1 MDGLQ
6 QAASSVERLRNFV
19 ARLKTEKFPA
29 GQSDSMA
36 GRVRQ
41 AAADFEK
48 GLEDDVNTA
57 QALAAVFYL
66 VGDVNTPIDRREF
79 LQGDAP
85 QGLAAVQEFDFLLSL
100 LVDEDAAK
108 LRPL

>member
-57 QALAAVFYL
+57 QALAAVF
-66 VGDVNTPIDRREF
+66 VPVRGVHTPIDPGQFRP
-79 LQGDAP
+79 GGAP
-85 QGLAAVQEFDFLLSL
+85 QGLGAMHGVDSIVSFL
-100 LVDEDAAK
+100 VE
-108 LRPL
+108 